1 MQVQNNKRWVL
12 VHKSTGKKRR
22 ALVTRRAARL
32 HKRST
37 ERIFDSRNG
46 VYVR

>member
-1 MQVQNNKRWVL
+1 MKVQNNKRWVL
-12 VHKSTGKKRR
+12 VHKQTGKRRR
-22 ALVTRRAARL
+22 ALVTRAAARL

-37 ERIFDSRNG
+37 EYILDSVNG